1 MKAYKFI
8 FFLSFCFFCIHEVS
22 SQDLTGVWTGYL
34 DQSKEASKMKVYKMY
49 WDNGLWKKG
58 KKTHV
63 LRLTFKYNEKKK
75 NYTGEYYINE
85 TVNKAHYAKFYFRS
99 TFSNKKARYT
109 TTSKIFETQNTLNT
123 SFCHSSATLNYSED
137 IGYEY
142 LEGEWRGWSDNS
154 KTCAPAHVRVRRKK
168 PGYVE
173 PEPPVIEEKKDT
185 TEQPEIIAVEKIDTV
200 VEMNIETKTVVE
212 QIPDPVEPVV
222 EEISSKNRKLITKET
237 MHVPKDS
244 ILLQIWDSN
253 RVDGDIISLDLN
265 GVSILKEYSLTSIPK
280 SIKIQL
286 VTGENII
293 TMFAHNLGDIPP
305 NTAAISVEREFGYKT
320 IILKSDIGQSE
331 SIKIIKE

>member
-8 FFLSFCFFCIHEVS
+8 FFLSFCFFCNLEVS

-34 DQSKEASKMKVYKMY
+34 DQSKEASKMKEYKMY

-85 TVNKAHYAKFYFRS
+85 TVNKAHYAKFDFRS
-99 TFSNKKARYT
+99 TFTDKKARYT
-109 TTSKIFETQNTLNT
+109 TTNKLFETQNTLNT
-123 SFCHSSATLNYSED
+123 SFCHSAATLTYSED

-142 LEGEWRGWSDNS
+142 LEGEWRGWNDQS

-173 PEPPVIEEKKDT
+173 PDPPVKEEIEDT
-185 TEQPEIIAVEKIDTV
+185 LVQPEIVAVEKVDTV
-200 VEMNIETKTVVE
+200 VEMNIETET
-212 QIPDPVEPVV
+212 V
-222 EEISSKNRKLITKET
+222 EEGNSDLLVEEVINKNRKLITKET
-237 MHVPKDS
+237 IHVPKDS

-253 RVDGDIISLDLN
+253 RVDGDIISLELN
-265 GVSILKEYSLTSIPK
+265 GVNILKEHSLTSIPK
-280 SIKIQL
+280 SIKISL
-286 VTGENII
+286 AAGENII
-293 TMFAHNLGDIPP
+293 TMIAHNLGDIPP
-305 NTAAISVEREFGYKT
+305 NTAAISVEREFGFKT
-320 IILKSDIGQSE
+320 IILKSDMGQSE